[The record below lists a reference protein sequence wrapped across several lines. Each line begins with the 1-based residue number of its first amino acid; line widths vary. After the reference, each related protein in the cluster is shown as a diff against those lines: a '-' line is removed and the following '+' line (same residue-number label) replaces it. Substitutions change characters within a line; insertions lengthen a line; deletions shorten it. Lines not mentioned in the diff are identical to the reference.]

1 MEYVMEYERKRGW
14 VPKDVHEE
22 DLGYDIESTKGEEK
36 MHIEVKG
43 LSKES
48 DEVTLT
54 HNELKASEFF
64 RETYYLYVVLDP
76 LGPSPRLVVQRPPFK
91 VKREVVVKQY
101 VVEVDAAGG

>member
-1 MEYVMEYERKRGW
+1 MREVIRVSE
-14 VPKDVHEE
+14 DVHR
-22 DLGYDIESTKGEEK
+22 
-36 MHIEVKG
+36 
-43 LSKES
+43 
-48 DEVTLT
+48 
-54 HNELKASEFF
+54 ELKASEFF